1 VGNLQIFAP
10 ILNLILTH
18 NLNKMNMI
26 IYEVNLSIELELE
39 SAFIPWL
46 KGHIKEM
53 LSFKGFTSAS
63 LLKDV
68 EDIATSE
75 NWVVQYKVESRMEL
89 ENYFDNHA
97 KEMRQAGLDRF
108 CDGFSAT
115 RRILSIK
122 S

>member
-1 VGNLQIFAP
+1 
-10 ILNLILTH
+10 
-18 NLNKMNMI
+18 MI

-39 SAFIPWL
+39 SAFILWL
-46 KGHIKEM
+46 KNHIKGM
-53 LSFKGFTSAS
+53 LALKGFTSAS

-68 EDIATSE
+68 ENIATSA

-97 KEMRQAGLDRF
+97 KEMRQAALDRF

-115 RRILSIK
+115 RRILSIE

>member
-1 VGNLQIFAP
+1 
-10 ILNLILTH
+10 
-18 NLNKMNMI
+18 M
-26 IYEVNLSIELELE
+26 
-39 SAFIPWL
+39 
-46 KGHIKEM
+46 
-53 LSFKGFTSAS
+53 
-63 LLKDV
+63 

-97 KEMRQAGLDRF
+97 KEMRQAALDRF

-115 RRILSIK
+115 RRILSIE